1 MPRGR
6 QKRPVV
12 EPIRR
17 KCEDTGTVK
26 QVNYRHFTIPPV
38 NTNMGT
44 KSPTYNP
51 NTPKKNREDIE
62 GVIVRNYHTL
72 EGAEAV
78 HGVGS
83 FTNNYTEDDFNKV

>member
-6 QKRPVV
+6 QKRPVL

-51 NTPKKNREDIE
+51 NTPNKNREDIE
-62 GVIVRNYHTL
+62 KEYLYG
-72 EGAEAV
+72 
-78 HGVGS
+78 
-83 FTNNYTEDDFNKV
+83 NKILSKRYKGEE